1 MEGGVSLNQNLPI
14 IVGESNPYGAD
25 PHYALYPD
33 PPGCAGERLCHR
45 VMGLRRGTYLSSFER
60 VNLVQGPKWNAPVAR
75 TAAANIAADCSKTR
89 TIVLLGRKVASAF
102 GYAGWKGIVWR
113 PGTAYAPDLKFV
125 VIPHPSGRNK
135 VWNDRGVVAS
145 WRGVLLAA
153 LPDVPFGEA
162 DQLPTPEELFGP
174 PLPQPSGM
182 HFEVQ
187 FECVYCKSEPDYR
200 GTCSCS
206 HAPCV
211 HQVDVNRR
219 SK

>member
-1 MEGGVSLNQNLPI
+1 LNPNLPI
-14 IVGESNPYGAD
+14 IVGESNPYGAG

-60 VNLVQGPKWNAPVAR
+60 VNLLQGPKWSAPLAR
-75 TAAANIAADCSKTR
+75 MAAAEMRGR
-89 TIVLLGRKVASAF
+89 TNRVVILLGRRVAEAF
-102 GYAGWKGIVWR
+102 GYRGAIIPSGEDDV
-113 PGTAYAPDLKFV
+113 LL
-125 VIPHPSGRNK
+125 PHPSGRNRI
-135 VWNDRGVVAS
+135 WNREMVMKC
-145 WRGVLLAA
+145 RKLLCLA
-153 LPDVPFGEA
+153 LPSLPFGEV
-162 DQLPTPEELFGP
+162 DELPLLRDVLGERVPGAF
-174 PLPQPSGM
+174 
-182 HFEVQ
+182 FKVQ

-211 HQVDVNRR
+211 HQADVNRR